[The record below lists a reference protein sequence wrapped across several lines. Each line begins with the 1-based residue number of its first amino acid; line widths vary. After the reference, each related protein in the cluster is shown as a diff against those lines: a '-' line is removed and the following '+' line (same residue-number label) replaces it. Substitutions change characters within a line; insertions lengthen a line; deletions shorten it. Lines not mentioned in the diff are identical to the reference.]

1 MENIVFCDFGIEI
14 ILRGSSYSIR
24 YDAGGIVPRLEEVVV
39 SPEQAERARKS
50 SVDAYNVLI
59 EATANR

>member
-14 ILRGSSYSIR
+14 ILRGNEYSIR
-24 YDAGGIVPRLEEVVV
+24 YDAGGIVPRLEEVDV

-50 SVDAYNVLI
+50 SADAYNVLI
-59 EATANR
+59 EATAKR